1 MVGKNDTHM
10 LDICHHV
17 VSPLQEY
24 DAGFRALDFIFFAK
38 QFLVSDLLFMFHMSW
53 QGVNQFRYYEK
64 DRFFL
69 GPKNHCSRALGSG
82 ARERKSFC
90 IILHELVLCDLV
102 KGSQSWKNG
111 VVAWNHMPLLQKNE
125 TGFGPDFFLLWG
137 KIVLEFVQVA
147 PKTKSQFACSFALK
161 NCRRWTNLE

>member
-1 MVGKNDTHM
+1 MVGKHDTHM

-24 DAGFRALDFIFFAK
+24 DAGFRALDLIFFAK

-53 QGVNQFRYYEK
+53 QGMNQFRYYEK
-64 DRFFL
+64 DCFFFWGRKIIVL
-69 GPKNHCSRALGSG
+69 ELWVAAPGK
-82 ARERKSFC
+82 ERSFS

-111 VVAWNHMPLLQKNE
+111 VVAWTHMPLLQKKKRVSAPIFFIVGENC
-125 TGFGPDFFLLWG
+125 FGICASG
-137 KIVLEFVQVA
+137 AKNKITVRL
-147 PKTKSQFACSFALK
+147 QFC
-161 NCRRWTNLE
+161 T

>member
-24 DAGFRALDFIFFAK
+24 DAGFRALDFICFAK

-82 ARERKSFC
+82 ARERKV
-90 IILHELVLCDLV
+90 ILH
-102 KGSQSWKNG
+102 N
-111 VVAWNHMPLLQKNE
+111 
-125 TGFGPDFFLLWG
+125 
-137 KIVLEFVQVA
+137 
-147 PKTKSQFACSFALK
+147 FA
-161 NCRRWTNLE
+161 

>member
-1 MVGKNDTHM
+1 MNK
-10 LDICHHV
+10 
-17 VSPLQEY
+17 
-24 DAGFRALDFIFFAK
+24 IF
-38 QFLVSDLLFMFHMSW
+38 
-53 QGVNQFRYYEK
+53 
-64 DRFFL
+64 FFL

-125 TGFGPDFFLLWG
+125 TGFGPDFFIVG
-137 KIVLEFVQVA
+137 ENCFGICASGAKDKITVRL
-147 PKTKSQFACSFALK
+147 QFC
-161 NCRRWTNLE
+161 T

>member
-1 MVGKNDTHM
+1 MKKIVFFWGRKIIVLELWVAAPGK
-10 LDICHHV
+10 
-17 VSPLQEY
+17 
-24 DAGFRALDFIFFAK
+24 
-38 QFLVSDLLFMFHMSW
+38 
-53 QGVNQFRYYEK
+53 
-64 DRFFL
+64 
-69 GPKNHCSRALGSG
+69 
-82 ARERKSFC
+82 ERSFC